1 MREATQKI
9 KVYRTMN
16 QLNQNKSTLLP
27 ENIPQELKALKQWVL
42 YRIKEING
50 RLTKPPYRANGRK
63 ASSTDSKTW
72 CTFEQAVEAYKKGFA
87 GIGFVFTE
95 DDPYCGIDFD
105 HCVNLETKVIESW
118 AMEWI
123 GKFASYTEYSPSGT
137 GIHIIV
143 QGQIPSEKGIK
154 KGDYEMYDHARY
166 FTFTGDI
173 IEP

>member
-1 MREATQKI
+1 MKTVER
-9 KVYRTMN
+9 
-16 QLNQNKSTLLP
+16 NKSALFP
-27 ENIPQELKALKQWVL
+27 ENIPDELKALKQWVV
-42 YRIKEING
+42 YRLEK
-50 RLTKPPYRANGRK
+50 KPEKDKLEKVPYKTNAVN
-63 ASSTDSKTW
+63 ASTTNPKTW
-72 CTFEQAVEAYKKGFA
+72 CSFEQAVEAFEEEGFD
-87 GIGFVFTE
+87 GIGFVFTK

-143 QGQIPSEKGIK
+143 QGQILSEKGIK

-173 IEP
+173 IES